1 MSGDRTII
9 PTNLMSWPRVENL
22 LPDQKLIIYALWA
35 NRFQN
40 CCGCFQLPIA
50 MFSVSVSIKER
61 AVEDALQEFKR
72 RELVDIDDKTGE
84 LYVLDWLRF
93 HTFKTPRSLGI
104 YWRQVDRV
112 QSEKL
117 RKVIHRKS
125 AMFNLNPDK
134 TVTYTPNNN
143 SNNINNNINNIGGA
157 RPGES
162 WEEFRFRMKQEGRA

>member
-22 LPDQKLIIYALWA
+22 LPDQKLIVYALWA

-40 CCGCFQLPIA
+40 CCGCFQLPLS

-72 RELVDIDDKTGE
+72 RELVDMDDKTGE
-84 LYVLDWLRF
+84 IYVLDWLRF
-93 HTFKTPRSLGI
+93 HTFRTGKSLAI
-104 YWRQVDRV
+104 YWKQVDRV
-112 QSEKL
+112 QSERL
-117 RKVIHRKS
+117 REVIHSKS
-125 AMFNLNPDK
+125 ALFNLTREKSDS
-134 TVTYTPNNN
+134 YSPNNN
-143 SNNINNNINNIGGA
+143 TNYINNNTNINKA

-162 WEEFRFRMKQEGRA
+162 WDEFKWRTRQECGA